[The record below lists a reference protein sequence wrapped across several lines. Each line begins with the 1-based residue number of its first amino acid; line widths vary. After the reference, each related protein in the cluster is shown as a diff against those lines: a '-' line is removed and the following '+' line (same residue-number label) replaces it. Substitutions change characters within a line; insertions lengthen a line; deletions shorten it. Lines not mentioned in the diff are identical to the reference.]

1 LRSVIIPA
9 RGGSQRIK
17 GKNIRTFSGSPIISW
32 PITAS
37 LETGLFDEVFVSTDS
52 QEIADI
58 AQKLGAKILWRP
70 ENLADNFTGTTKV
83 IQNALETA
91 LTQLSHDHWI
101 YKIYPTSP
109 VTSDLVKDFVEFSEK
124 DPDNFSISVGKFRNN
139 IERAMGLTDTGEL
152 QPLSPEYL
160 SSRSQDLQERFFDA
174 GKIYGANV
182 ASWKSTTSPLLQGA
196 RGFIMPIWASIDIDT
211 EDDWTL
217 AELCFTQ
224 LRNSYRSEAKPD

>member
-17 GKNIRTFSGSPIISW
+17 FKNIRIFSGSPIISW

-37 LETGLFDEVFVSTDS
+37 LETGLFDEVFVSTDN

-58 AQKLGAKILWRP
+58 AGNLGAKILWRP

-83 IQNALETA
+83 IQDALETA
-91 LTQLSHDHWI
+91 FTHLSHDHWI

-124 DPDNFSISVGKFRNN
+124 NPDNFSISVGKYRNN
-139 IERAMGLTDTGEL
+139 IERAMGLTDNGEL
-152 QPLSPEYL
+152 RSLSPEHL
-160 SSRSQDLQERFFDA
+160 HSRSQDLEDRFFDA

-182 ASWKSTTSPLLQGA
+182 GAWKATTSPLLQGA

-211 EDDWTL
+211 EDDWML
-217 AELCFTQ
+217 AELLFTQ
-224 LRNSYRSEAKPD
+224 LRNSYRSLEKPD

>member
-17 GKNIRTFSGSPIISW
+17 GKNIKTFSGSPIISW

-37 LETGLFDEVFVSTDS
+37 LETGLFDDVFVSTDS

-83 IQNALETA
+83 IQNALGTA
-91 LTQLSHDHWI
+91 LTHLSRDHWI

-109 VTSDLVKDFVEFSEK
+109 VTPDLVRDFVNFAEQSPEQFSV
-124 DPDNFSISVGKFRNN
+124 SVGRFRNN
-139 IERAMGLTDTGEL
+139 IERAMGLTDSGEL
-152 QPLSPEYL
+152 NPLSPEHL
-160 SSRSQDLQERFFDA
+160 NSRSQDLEERFFDA
-174 GKIYGANV
+174 GKIYGATI
-182 ASWKSTTSPLLQGA
+182 ASWKATTSPLLQGA
-196 RGFIMPIWASIDIDT
+196 QGFILPIWASIDIDT
-211 EDDWTL
+211 ADDWML

-224 LRNSYRSEAKPD
+224 LRNSYRSEANPN

>member
-17 GKNIRTFSGSPIISW
+17 FKNIRIFSGSPIISW

-37 LETGLFDEVFVSTDS
+37 LETGLFDEVFVSTDN

-58 AQKLGAKILWRP
+58 AENLGAKILWRP
-70 ENLADNFTGTTKV
+70 ENLADNFTGTTEV

-109 VTSDLVKDFVEFSEK
+109 VTPDLVKDFVEFSEK
-124 DPDNFSISVGKFRNN
+124 SPDSFSISVGKFRSN
-139 IERAMGLTDTGEL
+139 IERAMALTRSGEL
-152 QPLSPEYL
+152 RPLSPERL
-160 SSRSQDLQERFFDA
+160 HSRSQDIEDRFFDA

-182 ASWKSTTSPLLQGA
+182 ASWKSTTSPLVQGA

-224 LRNSYRSEAKPD
+224 LRNSYRLKETPT